1 MKQTADTFKD
11 SAYPPDHTNKLG
23 RENLQNGIETPASGS
38 YLYNLHCD
46 NLDWQIN
53 ADFVG
58 QLYPGAPDKAA
69 ARAYEQWPDMPA
81 AEFQAAVRADGSV
94 ALRMNAVDK
103 SGVRSIRLDMGD
115 GAVFYDALS
124 SYKYEK
130 AGLYTIAL
138 TVTNNNGGVFEKTVE
153 VQTDRDFP
161 AAAENRGEYRTLAP
175 VGYPLCS
182 VTAPDGSGS
191 RDPESIRDGIKP
203 QTGVWAP
210 EQQYDTYLNN
220 PLPHDE
226 YVGYVF
232 REDCTLDTLVFTEGM
247 HFDNG
252 GYFAGGS
259 PEVQVLVADGD
270 AFVWQRVDA
279 AVSPAYPV
287 GDAADAFG
295 AHFESYTF
303 AFAPIRCRGVRL
315 LGHAGGDAHF
325 ISVAELE
332 AYGAES

>member
-130 AGLYTIAL
+130 AGLYTVTL
-138 TVTNNNGGVFEKTVE
+138 TVTNN
-153 VQTDRDFP
+153 
-161 AAAENRGEYRTLAP
+161 
-175 VGYPLCS
+175 
-182 VTAPDGSGS
+182 
-191 RDPESIRDGIKP
+191 
-203 QTGVWAP
+203 
-210 EQQYDTYLNN
+210 
-220 PLPHDE
+220 
-226 YVGYVF
+226 
-232 REDCTLDTLVFTEGM
+232 
-247 HFDNG
+247 NG

-259 PEVQVLVADGD
+259 PEVQVLVDDGD